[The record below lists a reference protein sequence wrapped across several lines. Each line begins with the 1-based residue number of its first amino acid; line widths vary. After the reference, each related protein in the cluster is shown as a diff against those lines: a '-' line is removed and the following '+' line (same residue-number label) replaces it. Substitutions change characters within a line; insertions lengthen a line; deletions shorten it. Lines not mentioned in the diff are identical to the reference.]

1 MECAIPL
8 NAPKKAEKRVVA
20 VYPNGAVRPAVG
32 HAWRNVVCRN
42 VLVQLML
49 QFDVFA
55 TFLCCNLACRMSQL
69 YIRNVSM
76 SRPFLCNGYFAVRA
90 GVVREGR
97 REFGAS
103 WGEARRAEG
112 QRKPLLIVS
121 VPLPRAMNHEY

>member
-8 NAPKKAEKRVVA
+8 NAPKRAEKRVVA
-20 VYPNGAVRPAVG
+20 VYPNGAVRLAVG

-49 QFDVFA
+49 QLDVFA

-103 WGEARRAEG
+103 W
-112 QRKPLLIVS
+112 
-121 VPLPRAMNHEY
+121 